1 MASCL
6 YRCSNMAAM
15 IRVFTGG
22 SLLVLNGADDPDS
35 PIPPVTPVPEPTDQI
50 ASERRLGLPQVAGF
64 SVEYNGKMNAN
75 FGVSVDE
82 NLQQ

>member
-1 MASCL
+1 
-6 YRCSNMAAM
+6 MAAM

-22 SLLVLNGADDPDS
+22 SLLVLNGSDDPNS
-35 PIPPVTPVPEPTDQI
+35 PIPPVTPIPECTDQI

-64 SVEYNGKMNAN
+64 SVEYSGMMNAS

-82 NLQQ
+82 NIQQ